1 MLSYALFFYNIKI
14 TSVKGEIPIHT
25 CMVLQTKAEQP
36 LSRSSKATLPLMQD
50 RQGAGQSSTQS
61 IRPSLRTYLLQVSQ
75 HLFAGDK
82 HHIQHRVRARVSF
95 HKCVLSAHCPQP
107 RLTMSQ
113 CDLGGVRQNRN
124 TPTRS
129 DGSVDAIGVSHS
141 AIRQWCPA
149 LAIRTSIST
158 RSRIRSEISVIL
170 HHHHHHHHRRHFHQ

>member
-124 TPTRS
+124 RPTRS
-129 DGSVDAIGVSHS
+129 DMPLVFLIPRYVNGARHWPSGPASAPEAGSGLKS
-141 AIRQWCPA
+141 Q
-149 LAIRTSIST
+149 
-158 RSRIRSEISVIL
+158 
-170 HHHHHHHHRRHFHQ
+170 